1 MSSLKE
7 LQRYLNKDIENY
19 GGITSPEYRSFERKF
34 KNYIEK
40 VMIDN
45 GGELVKFNPN
55 HYEFSCFVKR
65 NNKYLYISISD
76 VRYFK
81 NSWYNNILIRT
92 ANNEK
97 DYSGG
102 RNDYTSLQC
111 LDKKIVLMTN

>member
-7 LQRYLNKDIENY
+7 LQGYLKKGIEDY
-19 GGITSPEYRSFERKF
+19 GCVTSPDYKTFERKF
-34 KNYIEK
+34 RNYIKK
-40 VMIDN
+40 VAKEND
-45 GGELVKFNPN
+45 GELVKFNPN
-55 HYEFSCFVKR
+55 HYEFSCFVRR
-65 NNKYLYISISD
+65 NDKYVYISISD

-102 RNDYTSLQC
+102 RNDYTSLEY